1 VARCTSLDIL
11 MPHMKLKSQLET
23 FLLFIAS
30 VITSNTH
37 ALFFL
42 CVCMNHFMCSVL
54 PFNNFFRL
62 HSVNLLLESGIL
74 VAFNHILSWFLQPR
88 ESAA

>member
-37 ALFFL
+37 ALFF
-42 CVCMNHFMCSVL
+42 FMCVHEPFHVL
-54 PFNNFFRL
+54 SFTIQQFF
-62 HSVNLLLESGIL
+62 
-74 VAFNHILSWFLQPR
+74 
-88 ESAA
+88 